1 MIPTKLHYDKP
12 VPIADFDS
20 APFWEGCRQHR
31 LLLQCCTA
39 CDHPR
44 FPPSGMCPRCR
55 SMQSK
60 WVAASGRGR
69 LYSWIVV
76 RHPIPREIYAGEV
89 PYVVALVDLEEGVRI
104 ATNITC
110 VPEDLTGDMPVEVVF
125 DDVTPELTLPRFR
138 PLR

>member
-1 MIPTKLHYDKP
+1 
-12 VPIADFDS
+12 
-20 APFWEGCRQHR
+20 
-31 LLLQCCTA
+31 
-39 CDHPR
+39 
-44 FPPSGMCPRCR
+44 
-55 SMQSK
+55 MQSK

-104 ATNITC
+104 ATNMTC
-110 VPEDLTGDMPVEVVF
+110 APEDLTGDMPVEVVF

>member
-1 MIPTKLHYDKP
+1 
-12 VPIADFDS
+12 
-20 APFWEGCRQHR
+20 
-31 LLLQCCTA
+31 
-39 CDHPR
+39 
-44 FPPSGMCPRCR
+44 
-55 SMQSK
+55 MQSK

-104 ATNITC
+104 ATNMTS

>member
-1 MIPTKLHYDKP
+1 
-12 VPIADFDS
+12 
-20 APFWEGCRQHR
+20 
-31 LLLQCCTA
+31 
-39 CDHPR
+39 
-44 FPPSGMCPRCR
+44 
-55 SMQSK
+55 MQSK

-76 RHPIPREIYAGEV
+76 RHPIPTEIYAGEV

-110 VPEDLTGDMPVEVVF
+110 VPEDLTGEMPVEVVF
-125 DDVTPELTLPRFR
+125 DDVAPELTLPRFR